1 MCIRHIKCQLRKRFT
16 VHYFIFRLRD
26 EKPSALEV
34 CVATAG
40 FSVGEITALAFA
52 GALSF
57 EDGE

>member
-1 MCIRHIKCQLRKRFT
+1 MCIQLIKCQLSLGLLCYLFL
-16 VHYFIFRLRD
+16 RLRD